1 MEIIKGA
8 ATSAQIF
15 TTNNKE
21 TAIDQYAIS
30 QLQMICNQESSK
42 GCRIRVMPDVHPG
55 KVGTIGLTMTIG
67 EKIIPNLIG
76 IDIGCGMT
84 LAQIKGKKIEY
95 QKLDTVIKDCIP
107 SGFNIRTKAHRF
119 ASEFDF
125 DALRCVKHIRTD
137 KASLSLGSLG
147 SGNHFI
153 EADKDEDGNLYIVIH
168 TGSRHLGK
176 EVTEYYLNEG
186 QKLLKDKGLTV
197 PYEITWLEGAL
208 MEDYLHDLQVV
219 RHFASLNRE
228 IILDELVKGMKWK
241 VQDSYECIHNYVDAS
256 QEILNAFGSSM
267 LRKGAISA
275 KAGEKVIIP
284 INMRDGSILGTGL
297 GNTEWNCSAP
307 HGSGRIMKRED
318 VKNHFTVSTFKSEMK
333 GIYSIS
339 IGKDTLDEAP
349 FAYRPIDEIA
359 EVISDTVIINK
370 IIRPVYNFKAGESR

>member
-8 ATSAQIF
+8 YTSAQIF

-21 TAIDQYAIS
+21 TAVDQYAIS
-30 QLQMICNQESSK
+30 QLQMICDQESSK

-95 QKLDTVIKDCIP
+95 QKLDTVIRDSVP
-107 SGFNIRTKAHRF
+107 SGFSIRANAHRF
-119 ASEFDF
+119 TGEFDF

-137 KASLSLGSLG
+137 NALLSLGSLG
-147 SGNHFI
+147 GGNHFI
-153 EADKDEDGNLYIVIH
+153 EADKDDDGNLYIVIH

-186 QKLLKDKGLTV
+186 QKYLKANGIEV
-197 PYEITWLEGAL
+197 PYEITWLEGVL

-219 RHFASLNRE
+219 QQFASLNRE
-228 IILDELVKGMKWK
+228 IILDELLKGMKWK
-241 VQDSYECIHNYVDAS
+241 ILDTYECIHNYVDAS
-256 QEILNAFGSSM
+256 PDTLDTFGTSM

-275 KAGEKVIIP
+275 NAGEKVIIP
-284 INMRDGSILGTGL
+284 INMCDGIILGTGH
-297 GNTEWNCSAP
+297 GNPEWNCSAP
-307 HGSGRIMKRED
+307 HGSGRIMKREE
-318 VKNHFTVSTFKSEMK
+318 VKNHFTVSSFKSEMK
-333 GIYSIS
+333 GIYSS
-339 IGKDTLDEAP
+339 CIGKDTLDEAP
-349 FAYRPIDEIA
+349 FAYRSLEDITDVIGETVTIDR
-359 EVISDTVIINK
+359 
-370 IIRPVYNFKAGESR
+370 IIRPVYNFKAGGN